1 MVSADGTFN
10 PNTGEAE
17 TVKSLNSRLAW
28 STSEFQQDSQGYT
41 EKLCPEK
48 SPKIERKKKKISWS
62 SMAHCSVSPAFS
74 P

>member
-28 STSEFQQDSQGYT
+28 STSEFQQDSQFDL
-41 EKLCPEK
+41 ELKDP
-48 SPKIERKKKKISWS
+48 PASWWD
-62 SMAHCSVSPAFS
+62 
-74 P
+74 